1 MQRHYKG
8 LTDRMLSEIRTI
20 SDSMSHAGEKGRNNE
35 LVLRKFLEQ
44 HLAKR
49 YTVSTGKVISADG
62 AESGQID
69 LIVHDRFNAPELVE
83 AHAWRLVPVET
94 VFAVI
99 SVKTTLDRRELG
111 DAMASIASVRGLSR
125 TGAVLRQVGQEF
137 FIPEE
142 RVLRPAGFIFAF
154 HSSWTSCDSA
164 NSTFKELLEQTEDT
178 LRPNGVCILNQCFI
192 PRTPYTTETRVFP
205 DHALMHFFV
214 FLSVVMDQRP
224 RNTLNLQAYFR
235 EDYGQPNSAG

>member
-35 LVLRKFLEQ
+35 LVLREFLERN
-44 HLAKR
+44 LATQ
-49 YTVSTGKVISADG
+49 YTVSTGKVLSADG
-62 AESGQID
+62 DESGQID
-69 LIVHDRFNAPELVE
+69 LIVHDRLNAPELVE

-99 SVKTTLDRRELG
+99 SVKTTLDRGELA
-111 DAMASIASVRGLSR
+111 DAIASIASVRRLPR
-125 TGAVLRQVGQEF
+125 TAAVVRQANQEIP
-137 FIPEE
+137 IPEDK
-142 RVLRPAGFIFAF
+142 VLRPRGLVFAF
-154 HSSWTSCDSA
+154 RSSWATCDSA
-164 NSTFKELLEQTEDT
+164 NSVFKELLEETEDN
-178 LRPNGVCILNQCFI
+178 LRPNGVCVLDQCFI

-214 FLSVVMDQRP
+214 FLSVLMDRRP
-224 RNTLNLQAYFR
+224 RYSLNLQRYFR
-235 EDYGQPNSAG
+235 EDYGQA